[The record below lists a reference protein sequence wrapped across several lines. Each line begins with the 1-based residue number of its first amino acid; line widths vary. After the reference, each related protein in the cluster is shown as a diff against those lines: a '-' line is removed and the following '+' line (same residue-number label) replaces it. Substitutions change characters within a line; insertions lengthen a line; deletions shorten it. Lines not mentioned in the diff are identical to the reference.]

1 LQTVLNEA
9 RKEKEK
15 KERAALE
22 EEEWVSW

>member
-22 EEEWVSW
+22 EEWVCW